1 MISPIQSPLEGMVSG
16 TGEVQTPR
24 AMRRALFVRVRRE
37 PGSLS
42 APASGRAAHVRA
54 LLLSLVLIWIG
65 ASALSETV
73 WAGTLGPGGKD
84 AQERTTTAT
93 TRRELAAIVI
103 ASARTAG
110 TATPQETRGFTLA
123 ESGAL
128 REARDGETPD
138 GAGAANAPGVGRLA
152 HAFPQTVPGLG
163 GAARGRANGQE
174 EGYWPGV
181 AFRELGRELPPLG
194 FEHGPSGPP
203 AVALSVFMGRKTGDV
218 FSSLHEE
225 YAWRMKFKSMTL
237 GLGFYREIA
246 VGERARILPYVGVI
260 RSSLSLRPAG
270 LASEQFLH
278 EYQLTVLCFGLPL
291 VIGF

>member
-1 MISPIQSPLEGMVSG
+1 
-16 TGEVQTPR
+16 
-24 AMRRALFVRVRRE
+24 MRRALFVLRRRE
-37 PGSLS
+37 P
-42 APASGRAAHVRA
+42 APLRTAALA
-54 LLLSLVLIWIG
+54 LALALTVAW
-65 ASALSETV
+65 ALSTAA
-73 WAGTLGPGGKD
+73 WAGTPAEDGQAG
-84 AQERTTTAT
+84 QERSSVMTG
-93 TRRELAAIVI
+93 RRELASSIVI
-103 ASARTAG
+103 ASARTTGAA
-110 TATPQETRGFTLA
+110 TAQETRVFTLA
-123 ESGAL
+123 ESGAP
-128 REARDGETPD
+128 REARDGEAPD
-138 GAGAANAPGVGRLA
+138 GAGAATAPGVGGLA
-152 HAFPQTVPGLG
+152 HAFPQAVPGLDG
-163 GAARGRANGQE
+163 VILGRADGQE
-174 EGYWPGV
+174 EGSWLGV

-225 YAWRMKFKSMTL
+225 YAWRMKFKTMTL

-246 VGERARILPYVGVI
+246 VGERARILPYIGVI